1 MKIFNKSILVCS
13 ILCAMFISC
22 KTTEIVI
29 SNDASELEI
38 IQTAQTAF
46 DNGDKEGALKCYNKL
61 LQLYGVNTATYVEG
75 RYEIGHILLKEK
87 KYEEAADI
95 FLEILEIYDNSPY
108 GTIPR
113 NFERLAYNDLLKIPV
128 STVEKVR
135 AKRAE

>member
-1 MKIFNKSILVCS
+1 MDI
-13 ILCAMFISC
+13 
-22 KTTEIVI
+22 
-29 SNDASELEI
+29 
-38 IQTAQTAF
+38 
-46 DNGDKEGALKCYNKL
+46 
-61 LQLYGVNTATYVEG
+61 
-75 RYEIGHILLKEK
+75 RK

-113 NFERLAYNDLLKIPV
+113 NFERLAYNDLEKIPV